1 MNDQPQGETLT
12 RLRQKYMANGFAS
25 ARPCYV
31 KKAKGALIWD
41 LDDKEYID
49 FAGGIAVMNVGHSHP
64 AIVSAVKDQAEKF
77 MHTCFMVL
85 PYESTIKLAQKLC
98 TLVPGPS
105 EKKAMFVN
113 SGAEAVENAIKIAR
127 YYTKKTGIIAFESG
141 FHGRTLMGMSLT
153 GKVKPYKL
161 GFGPFA
167 PEVYRIPYAYCYRCP
182 FGKEY
187 PSCGVKCADH
197 LEEFLISHV
206 APETTAA
213 FIAEPIPGEG
223 GYMVPPP
230 EYFPKLKTICE
241 KYGIM
246 FIADE
251 IQTGIGRTGTMFA
264 MEHWNVEADI
274 TTTAKSLA
282 AGMPLSAVVGKKK
295 IMDSV
300 HPGGIGGTYGANPMA
315 CKAAL
320 AVLDVVEQEGL
331 LQKGKDLGEKLM
343 SGLNDL
349 KENFDI
355 IGDVRGLGPLVA
367 MELVKDRKTKAPAPE
382 ETKAITDYCFDQGLI
397 LLSCGI
403 YGNVLRFMMPL
414 VTTEQ
419 QLKQGISII
428 EKAFKLVTQTDL

>member
-1 MNDQPQGETLT
+1 MKDQLSKEDLT
-12 RLRQKYMANGFAS
+12 ELRQQYMANGFAS

-41 LDDKEYID
+41 MDDKEYID

-64 AIVSAVKDQAEKF
+64 AVVSAVKDQAEKF

-98 TLVPGPS
+98 TIVPGPG

-113 SGAEAVENAIKIAR
+113 SGAEAVENAVKIAR
-127 YYTKKTGIIAFESG
+127 YYTKKTGIIAFEGG

-153 GKVKPYKL
+153 SKVKPYKL

-167 PEVYRIPYAYCYRCP
+167 PEIYRIPYAYCYRCP
-182 FGKEY
+182 FGKKY
-187 PSCGVKCADH
+187 PSCDVACADH
-197 LEEFLISHV
+197 LEDFLISH
-206 APETTAA
+206 AAAETTAA
-213 FIAEPIPGEG
+213 FIAEPVIGEG

-230 EYFPKLKTICE
+230 EYFPKLKAICE
-241 KYGIM
+241 KHEIL

-282 AGMPLSAVVGKKK
+282 AGMPLSAVVGKKE

-315 CKAAL
+315 CEAAL
-320 AVLDVVEQEGL
+320 AVLDVMEKENLV
-331 LQKGKDLGEKLM
+331 QKGNDLGENLM
-343 SGLNDL
+343 SGLKALEKEFDL
-349 KENFDI
+349 
-355 IGDVRGLGPLVA
+355 IGDVRGLGPLA
-367 MELVKDRKTKAPAPE
+367 ALELVKDRKTKEPAPE
-382 ETKAITDYCFDQGLI
+382 EAKAITDFCFEHGLI
-397 LLSCGI
+397 LLSCGT

-414 VTTEQ
+414 VISNEQ
-419 QLKQGISII
+419 LEKGLKII
-428 EKAFKLVTQTDL
+428 EEAFKSVAAS